1 MALQYGRNPRAT
13 GVYRRRWHPAP
24 TRARL
29 FISIGQQSAVLT
41 GTAVPDATEAE
52 IVTGGQTT
60 IITLTNDQWVA
71 AGATFNAERQ
81 AIINGCDSNQSE
93 LLGWDNVVKALQ
105 GVAGV
110 VRDSNTQV
118 TITWDAQVTYSTTL
132 TETITVTVPASAV
145 IRGSSI
151 IATPT
156 FEVTTSGAAVTRRNN
171 LTLVGVS

>member
-1 MALQYGRNPRAT
+1 MPTSVGVFRRYPRKNT
-13 GVYRRRWHPAP
+13 RRRSA
-24 TRARL
+24 L
-29 FISIGQQSAVLT
+29 SIGQASAVLT
-41 GTAVPDATEAE
+41 GTTVPDASEAE
-52 IVTGGQTT
+52 IVTGGETT
-60 IITLTNDQWVA
+60 IITLTNDEWVA

-81 AIINGCDSNQSE
+81 AIINGCDSDQSE
-93 LLGWDNVVKALQ
+93 ALGWDNVVKLLQ

-110 VRDSNTQV
+110 VRTDNKVV
-118 TITWDAQVTYSTTL
+118 TITWDAQATYSTTL

-156 FEVTTSGAAVTRRNN
+156 FQVTTSGAATTRRNN